1 MTFLMTLTYGPFLF
15 IMLCAQIMTELR
27 DLNSNKEE
35 KYGNN
40 IFSVKSQLV
49 TSIIFSTLFVAA
61 ISAVLI
67 AGVV

>member
-27 DLNSNKEE
+27 DLKSKKEE
-35 KYGNN
+35 KYDRN
-40 IFSVKSQLV
+40 IFSAKSQIM

-61 ISAVLI
+61 ITAVLI
-67 AGVV
+67 AGIV